1 MSTTRKYQDFV
12 ENTYFTLRFFLRN
25 LSKPTSRLNQFKTIF
40 FGPRS
45 LDIFKNFAYRIK
57 KIYFFNNKQRSKT
70 MSNLKVKLK
79 IREQKDYILCREFE
93 LFPRTINFAL
103 KFIGKSNSNP
113 FKSLMRLN
121 LKRFLNPFK
130 FNTFHDKNLF
140 HKRSVLDFLTF
151 LFETLKKTN
160 AKIVTGLIFFCKIL
174 KYKDINTF

>member
-12 ENTYFTLRFFLRN
+12 ENTYFTLRFLLRN

-103 KFIGKSNSNP
+103 KFIGKVNANSFKSLKRLDLKRLSNP
-113 FKSLMRLN
+113 FKN
-121 LKRFLNPFK
+121 
-130 FNTFHDKNLF
+130 NTFHNKNLF
-140 HKRSVLDFLTF
+140 HKKSVLDFLTF
-151 LFETLKKTN
+151 QIGNLKLVFSGC
-160 AKIVTGLIFFCKIL
+160 IVAASFGPIL
-174 KYKDINTF
+174 LKN